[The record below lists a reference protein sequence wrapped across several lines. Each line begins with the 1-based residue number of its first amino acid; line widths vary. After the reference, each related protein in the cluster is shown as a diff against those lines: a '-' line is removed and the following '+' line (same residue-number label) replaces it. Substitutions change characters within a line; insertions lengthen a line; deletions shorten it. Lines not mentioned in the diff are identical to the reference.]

1 MNLKFDTHGNL
12 PKDISLTPIEF
23 EKHFGYNPKRK
34 KLIKSLFEIAI
45 KFAEVGCEIMYVNGS
60 FVTNKKLPGDVDVAF
75 DISEVDYIPAK
86 QKYPELFTEQGQ
98 AGMYETLKLD
108 VFTFGDYN
116 KDILYIFGKDRRHNK
131 KGIVKIYLK
140 EFERYDKK

>member
-1 MNLKFDTHGNL
+1 MTVKFDSNGNL
-12 PKDISLTPIEF
+12 PEDITLTFTEF

-34 KLIKSLFEIAI
+34 KLIKNLFDIAG
-45 KFAEVGCEIMYVNGS
+45 KFAEFGCEAMYVNGS
-60 FVTNKKLPGDVDVAF
+60 FVTSKKIPGDIDVAF

-86 QKYPELFTEQGQ
+86 QKYPELFSEQGQ
-98 AGMYETLKLD
+98 AEMYKTLKLD

-116 KDILYIFGKDRRHNK
+116 KDILYIFGKDRQHNK

-140 EFERYDKK
+140 ELMRYDKE